1 MGREDGVVMKASH
14 VVLVV
19 LVCTVQRGQRLKKN
33 QSLIRSTLTSA
44 VLCLQ
49 CSSNYFYPSI
59 GASACYCANAAAS
72 LVNYTLLCL
81 LHKTD
86 LAACNN

>member
-19 LVCTVQRGQRLKKN
+19 YNAERTKAKKN

>member
-1 MGREDGVVMKASH
+1 VGREDGVVMKASH

-19 LVCTVQRGQRLKKN
+19 LVVHSAERTKAKKN

-81 LHKTD
+81 LHRTD

>member
-19 LVCTVQRGQRLKKN
+19 LVVHSAERTKAKKN

>member
-1 MGREDGVVMKASH
+1 MGREDGDVMKASH

-19 LVCTVQRGQRLKKN
+19 YNAERTKAKKN

-81 LHKTD
+81 LHRTD

>member
-19 LVCTVQRGQRLKKN
+19 HSAERTKAKKN

>member
-1 MGREDGVVMKASH
+1 MGREDGDVMKASH

-19 LVCTVQRGQRLKKN
+19 YNAERTKAKKN

-86 LAACNN
+86 VAACNN